1 MLFFPG
7 FSQKNFILS
16 AFACVR
22 MGGETFQEKDIFG
35 ISKGKYSNF
44 CFCSGKAPLRNKN
57 SALKNGGGF
66 SLTVWYYVSFAGF
79 EVCSAPAKIYHLL
92 CTRLNCHFCFPLPEV
107 F

>member
-1 MLFFPG
+1 
-7 FSQKNFILS
+7 
-16 AFACVR
+16 

-66 SLTVWYYVSFAGF
+66 SLRVGNISSGG
-79 EVCSAPAKIYHLL
+79 SRAPLL
-92 CTRLNCHFCFPLPEV
+92 STLTQYDGG
-107 F
+107 